1 VKRKGEPSTDRLK
14 IIPSTLQEG
23 GDLIVGKRLRAILAA
38 ARSRA
43 LKRA

>member
-1 VKRKGEPSTDRLK
+1 VNPPRTLR

-23 GDLIVGKRLRAILAA
+23 EDVIVGKRLRAILAA